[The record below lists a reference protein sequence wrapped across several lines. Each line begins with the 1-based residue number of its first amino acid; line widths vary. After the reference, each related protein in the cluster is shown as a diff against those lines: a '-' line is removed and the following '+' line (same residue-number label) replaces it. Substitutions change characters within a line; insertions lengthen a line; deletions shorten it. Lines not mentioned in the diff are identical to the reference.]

1 MWHHIRPEVYE
12 NILCQMPGVCI
23 CTHTVR
29 LHHQDEP
36 MHIDRRASLSPPT
49 LYHISRLVWPRQIIF
64 WYSTYLRTQMPYSTL
79 WPRAANCMFT
89 SHGPRCL
96 TLVEYQT
103 NPSAEISALE
113 IVQGFPSMKF
123 KANKT
128 LSLNSLNMS
137 LCVVYL

>member
-49 LYHISRLVWPRQIIF
+49 LYHISRLVWPRNF
-64 WYSTYLRTQMPYSTL
+64 TYFGIQHIYELK
-79 WPRAANCMFT
+79 
-89 SHGPRCL
+89 CL
-96 TLVEYQT
+96 T
-103 NPSAEISALE
+103 ALYDPE
-113 IVQGFPSMKF
+113 LQIAFSHPMTQG
-123 KANKT
+123 A
-128 LSLNSLNMS
+128 
-137 LCVVYL
+137 